1 MKITKQQFDELKNAS
16 DLEQVLKAVGIEVE
30 SDKFPNNRD
39 AYFYVDTDGDIDELS
54 WRNRY
59 YDQFRQSLGNVHR
72 TEADAE
78 HYKATTLRR
87 WQAEIAIRRWRDEH
101 CPFTPDW
108 TNGHQGKFY
117 GHFNHQTKIWMTT
130 WTKQLQESGTIYFE
144 IADDLRACI
153 DALPDEWN
161 ALLID

>member
-30 SDKFPNNRD
+30 SEKFPQD
-39 AYFYVDTDGDIDELS
+39 DDDYWLVHSDGSYLASTWSNHPIDIV
-54 WRNRY
+54 
-59 YDQFRQSLGNVHR
+59 RQSLGNVHR
-72 TEADAE
+72 TKEDAE

-108 TNGHQGKFY
+108 TDVTQQKWLRY
-117 GHFNHQTKIWMTT
+117 YNHINLG
-130 WTKQLQESGTIYFE
+130 WTKHDVYHSQDPGRIYFATE
-144 IADDLRACI
+144 ADVKACAE
-153 DALPDEWN
+153 ALPDEWN

>member
-30 SDKFPNNRD
+30 SETFPQD
-39 AYFYVDTDGDIDELS
+39 GDVYSYVDDGGNIDES
-54 WRNRY
+54 TWTDHPT
-59 YDQFRQSLGNVHR
+59 DQFRLSLGNVHR
-72 TEADAE
+72 TEADTE

-101 CPFTPDW
+101 CPFTVDW
-108 TNGHQGKFY
+108 TDRSQDKWYRYYDHY
-117 GHFNHQTKIWMTT
+117 TER
-130 WTKQLQESGTIYFE
+130 WTNICAGRLQEPGVIYFATS
-144 IADDLRACI
+144 ADVKACAE
-153 DALPDEWN
+153 ALPDEWN

>member
-30 SDKFPNNRD
+30 DEKFPQECD
-39 AYFYVDTDGDIDELS
+39 AYSYVNDGGNIDKSTWTDHRADH
-54 WRNRY
+54 
-59 YDQFRQSLGNVHR
+59 FRHSLG
-72 TEADAE
+72 
-78 HYKATTLRR
+78 KATTFRR

-108 TNGHQGKFY
+108 ANGNQKKWYRVY
-117 GHFNHQTKIWMTT
+117 GHVMKKWLLADTYMVKLPSMV
-130 WTKQLQESGTIYFE
+130 YFATE
-144 IADDLRACI
+144 ADVKACAE
-153 DALPDEWN
+153 ALPDEWN